1 MGIKKIYISGKITDN
16 PNYKAD
22 FEAAELALKIAG
34 FQPVNPAEEH
44 LPDGATWAD
53 YMRHDLKLLC
63 DCDAIYMLNGWRES
77 AGARIEHK
85 LARDLGMEIIY
96 GIKKP
101 VYNAEYRRAQYMKNR
116 EETLKKQKEY
126 YDQHREKILQ
136 KQKEYDDQHREEKL
150 KKRKEYYNQHREET
164 LKKRKEYYDQR
175 REEIKRKARAR
186 YRAKCGLP
194 PLKEGL

>member
-1 MGIKKIYISGKITDN
+1 MKKIYISGKITDN

-53 YMRHDLKLLC
+53 YMRHDIKLLC

-77 AGARIEHK
+77 AGAKIEHK

-96 GIKKP
+96 EIK
-101 VYNAEYRRAQYMKNR
+101 
-116 EETLKKQKEY
+116 
-126 YDQHREKILQ
+126 
-136 KQKEYDDQHREEKL
+136 KQKEYDDQHREEI
-150 KKRKEYYNQHREET
+150 N
-164 LKKRKEYYDQR
+164 
-175 REEIKRKARAR
+175 RKARAR
-186 YRAKCGLP
+186 YRAKCGLKP
-194 PLKEGL
+194 IKEAE